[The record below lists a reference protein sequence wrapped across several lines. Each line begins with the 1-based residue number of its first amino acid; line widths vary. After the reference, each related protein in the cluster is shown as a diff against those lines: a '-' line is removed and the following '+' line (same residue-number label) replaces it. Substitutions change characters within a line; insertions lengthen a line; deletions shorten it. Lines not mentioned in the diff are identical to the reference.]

1 MTPGSSGAGCTG
13 VSVLRIIG
21 LVLIAL
27 ASLAPIV
34 WFAPLAASRDPI
46 ALFSQYLGSAALI
59 LMGIN
64 QFLATRVPGIE
75 TVFGPLDRIYVLHKW
90 IGVIAMVC
98 LGLHDIVDAEM
109 NGLRGGPLAGIA
121 EDVGEVSLYGLLI
134 LVLASVITFIPYHL
148 WKWSHRLIGVFFLMG
163 AFHFFFIEKPFS
175 SFDALGLYISAF
187 CILGIVSYLWMSLLR
202 PMAPRG
208 HGYKVDRVRHIG
220 GLTEVVL
227 KPKARGLRH
236 KPGQFAFLA
245 ISGSGL
251 TEEHPFTLS
260 GAPREDRSLRFSI
273 KDLGDYTRRLRRELK
288 EGMDATVSGP
298 FGHFSMPAGR
308 DPQVWIGAGVGIT
321 PFLAFAESLKSRE
334 TGPVKLYYCVRDR
347 DDIPYAV
354 DLEKIAETADNL
366 ELVIFNSNEGARLT
380 PERIAADLGGSLS
393 QAHVFFCGPV
403 SMRRALKSGL
413 VLKGLRASRFHF
425 EQFEMRTGIGLN
437 TLANWLWDRGVYAI
451 EKRRASGTL
460 PAE

>member
-1 MTPGSSGAGCTG
+1 
-13 VSVLRIIG
+13 LRIFG

-27 ASLAPIV
+27 ACLAPVI

-46 ALFSQYLGSAALI
+46 ALFSQYIGSAALV

-64 QFLATRVPGIE
+64 QFLATRTPGLE
-75 TVFGPLDRIYVLHKW
+75 TLFGPLDRIYVLHKW
-90 IGVIAMVC
+90 LGVIAMVC
-98 LGLHDIVDAEM
+98 LGLHDIIDAEM

-121 EDVGEVSLYGLLI
+121 EDIGEVSLYGLLI

-148 WKWSHRLIGVFFLMG
+148 WKWSHRLIGIFFFMG

-175 SFDALGLYISAF
+175 NSDPLGLYVSAF
-187 CILGIVSYLWMSLLR
+187 CVLGIVSYVWMSVLR

-208 HGYKVDRVRHIG
+208 HGYKVETVRHLG

-227 KPKARGLRH
+227 KPKGRGLRH
-236 KPGQFAFLA
+236 KPGQFAFFA
-245 ISGSGL
+245 VKGGGL
-251 TEEHPFTLS
+251 SEEHPFTLS
-260 GAPREDRSLRFSI
+260 GAPREDRTLRFSI
-273 KDLGDYTRRLRRELK
+273 KDLGDYTRRLRRVLK

-298 FGHFSMPAGR
+298 FGHFSMPSGR

-321 PFLAFAESLKSRE
+321 PFLAFAESLKNQE
-334 TGPVKLYYCVRDR
+334 TGPVKLYYCVRER

-354 DLEKIAETADNL
+354 DLERTAEEVGNL
-366 ELVIFNSNEGARLT
+366 EVVIVNSDEGVRLT
-380 PERIAADLGGSLS
+380 PERIVSDLGGSLA

-403 SMRRALKSGL
+403 GMRKALKNGL

-437 TLANWLWDRGVYAI
+437 ALAAWLWDQGIYAI
-451 EKRRASGTL
+451 EKRRAGKTQ